1 MFNVIVNKEY
11 ELLFERLKAEAPDSF
26 ALSLADFS
34 HPDEKLNVL
43 LEKADA
49 IIGQVNPS
57 DSQYET
63 AGRLRIIQT
72 MSAGYDRIDLAKA
85 KHHNVLVASNNGCL
99 LYTSPSP
106 RDRTRCRMPSS
117 A

>member
-49 IIGQVNPS
+49 IIGQVN
-57 DSQYET
+57 
-63 AGRLRIIQT
+63 
-72 MSAGYDRIDLAKA
+72 
-85 KHHNVLVASNNGCL
+85 
-99 LYTSPSP
+99 
-106 RDRTRCRMPSS
+106 
-117 A
+117 

>member
-1 MFNVIVNKEY
+1 MFNIIVNKEY

-26 ALSLADFS
+26 VLTLADFS

-57 DSQYET
+57 DSQYKT

-85 KHHNVLVASNNGCL
+85 QHQNIE
-99 LYTSPSP
+99 P
-106 RDRTRCRMPSS
+106 
-117 A
+117 

>member
-49 IIGQVNPS
+49 IIGQVNLS

-63 AGRLRIIQT
+63 RRESADNSNHECRLRP
-72 MSAGYDRIDLAKA
+72 DRPGKSKA
-85 KHHNVLVASNNGCL
+85 S
-99 LYTSPSP
+99 
-106 RDRTRCRMPSS
+106 
-117 A
+117 

>member
-34 HPDEKLNVL
+34 KPDQKLNEL
-43 LEKADA
+43 LQKADA

-72 MSAGYDRIDLAKA
+72 MSAGY
-85 KHHNVLVASNNGCL
+85 
-99 LYTSPSP
+99 
-106 RDRTRCRMPSS
+106 
-117 A
+117 

>member
-26 ALSLADFS
+26 AMSLADFS

-57 DSQYET
+57 DSGIAT
-63 AGRLRIIQT
+63 AQC
-72 MSAGYDRIDLAKA
+72 Y
-85 KHHNVLVASNNGCL
+85 
-99 LYTSPSP
+99 
-106 RDRTRCRMPSS
+106 SS
-117 A
+117 TEIR

>member
-11 ELLFERLKAEAPDSF
+11 ELFFERLKAAAPDSF

-63 AGRLRIIQT
+63 AERLRIIQT
-72 MSAGYDRIDLAKA
+72 MSAGSEKDRSGKRKYRKGI
-85 KHHNVLVASNNGCL
+85 
-99 LYTSPSP
+99 
-106 RDRTRCRMPSS
+106 
-117 A
+117 

>member
-49 IIGQVNPS
+49 IIGQVNLS
-57 DSQYET
+57 DSIQNCCKSADNSNHEC
-63 AGRLRIIQT
+63 RLRP
-72 MSAGYDRIDLAKA
+72 DRPGKS
-85 KHHNVLVASNNGCL
+85 K
-99 LYTSPSP
+99 TS
-106 RDRTRCRMPSS
+106 
-117 A
+117 